1 MNLQGGKMAKKAPH
15 WSNILDENRDEDL
28 DRDLWDLFIDE
39 GLCWD
44 CEYPDEDE
52 FYEDDDEDFRDGE

>member
-1 MNLQGGKMAKKAPH
+1 MAKKAPH

-28 DRDLWDLFIDE
+28 DRDLWDDFIE
-39 GLCWD
+39 GEMGWD
-44 CEYPDEDE
+44 YEDPDEDE